1 MLRQVLKNI
10 RTYKA
15 MALVFIII
23 LAICQ
28 LSITLFAVGYKNT
41 AEGLK
46 KENNGLE
53 KSSIDFYYG
62 SGLKDKSYLLSVFD
76 SIDDAMQYRLK
87 ANVSLNNIDGK
98 PLLYVDLYKNNKPI
112 VPIPIVEGSNFTK
125 SDISNGDSIL
135 IGKDLYKQIGLT
147 SNDKVLDILGRSYN
161 IRGVM
166 GNKKYKT
173 KLDYCVILACN
184 KLNNDLANEILR
196 NNDFEMI
203 LNGNGNEV
211 SIAKYISNKIYEKE
225 EHPQVEVKDI
235 DSNQVILLNA
245 FGDNSYFVVLIIM
258 TYALAISACI
268 YITNYMIR
276 VMEAKLSIRIAFGG
290 SIVNTISFVLLNVL
304 FLSII
309 ATVIAIFVLVI
320 INSYLSKIIEVS
332 FGLYLDNLMISAI
345 LCVVNSIFI
354 VGVNLFNILRI
365 NPSLNINKL

>member
-1 MLRQVLKNI
+1 MLKQVFKNI
-10 RTYKA
+10 KTYKGI
-15 MALVFIII
+15 ALVFIII

-28 LSITLFAVGYKNT
+28 LSITLFVVGYKNT
-41 AEGLK
+41 VEGLK

-53 KSSIDFYYG
+53 KTSIDFYYG

-76 SIDDAMQYRLK
+76 SIDQAMQYRLK
-87 ANVSLNNIDGK
+87 ANVSLNNLDGK

-112 VPIPIVEGSNFTK
+112 VPIPVVEGSNFTW
-125 SDISNGDSIL
+125 SDINNGDSIL
-135 IGKDLYKQIGLT
+135 IGKALYKQIGLT
-147 SNDKVLDILGRSYN
+147 SNNNTLNILGKTYN
-161 IRGVM
+161 IIGVM
-166 GNKKYKT
+166 GNEKYKT
-173 KLDYCVILACN
+173 KLDYCVILACS
-184 KLNNDLANEILR
+184 KLNNDLANEILK

-225 EHPQVEVKDI
+225 ENPQVEVKDM
-235 DSNQVILLNA
+235 DSNQDILLNA
-245 FGDNSYFVVLIIM
+245 FGDNSYSVVLIIM

-268 YITNYMIR
+268 YITNYMIK

-290 SIVNTISFVLLNVL
+290 SIANTISFVLLNVL
-304 FLSII
+304 LLSMI
-309 ATVIAIFVLVI
+309 ATGIAIVVLLI
-320 INSYLSKIIEVS
+320 INSYLSNIIEVS

-345 LCVVNSIFI
+345 LCVINSILI